1 MTARVESEIGPITCL
16 VNNAGVSTVP
26 CLFKNGGIEVSN
38 EEKSLK
44 IHHHNVTEVEESCEC
59 EHHGNTE
66 CDLCHLSSDGVKKV
80 WSCGQHFICLCELV
94 WFGCDDC
101 NYVHFYRASLLLR
114 TMWCIQLPSI
124 LLRDFRRD

>member
-1 MTARVESEIGPITCL
+1 MDQSRALLTMVG
-16 VNNAGVSTVP
+16 
-26 CLFKNGGIEVSN
+26 CLFKNGGIEVGN
-38 EEKSLK
+38 EEKALK
-44 IHHHNVTEVEESCEC
+44 IHNTYVTEMEESCEC

-101 NYVHFYRASLLLR
+101 NYIHFYRASLLLR
-114 TMWCIQLPSI
+114 TMWYIRLPSI